1 MYARRLPSGEK
12 ASAGSSSEG
21 AIPRS
26 GSETAV
32 PPGGATH
39 VRPLEAIGLRF
50 AAALKHRRR
59 HNLAV
64 GARKH
69 GARRGHKSHG
79 NDQGS

>member
-1 MYARRLPSGEK
+1 M
-12 ASAGSSSEG
+12 
-21 AIPRS
+21 PRS

-39 VRPLEAIGLRF
+39 VCPLKNIGLRF

-64 GARKH
+64 GARKY
-69 GARRGHKSHG
+69 GARRGHEANRS
-79 NDQGS
+79 DQGS